1 VSNLGVSVRIH
12 SRVSEERLRDAV
24 TQSRAAS
31 RYGGS
36 VLNNAVQKAYRE
48 RVAAGLIK
56 PQEEF
61 ERKPVVLI
69 STNGGRLVEAD
80 EPPPEQMAKP
90 PRREPK
96 RRLIGEL
103 PKNTKRKGEV
113 YPRLSWIVEATA
125 RYFELSVADITGP
138 ARTYKVSI
146 PRQVAMYLAREVT
159 TRSTTEVGVALGGRD
174 HTTVMHGAAAIKR
187 RMAEDPELATK
198 VGILRQIILNG
209 MYVGG
214 NDNGGALG

>member
-1 VSNLGVSVRIH
+1 MLS
-12 SRVSEERLRDAV
+12 
-24 TQSRAAS
+24 
-31 RYGGS
+31 
-36 VLNNAVQKAYRE
+36 NAVQKAYRE
-48 RVAAGLIK
+48 RVAKGLIK
-56 PQEEF
+56 PQEAF

-80 EPPPEQMAKP
+80 TIQKADKP
-90 PRREPK
+90 PRKEPK
-96 RRLIGEL
+96 RRLI
-103 PKNTKRKGEV
+103 PIMPRKTKRKGEV

-125 RYFELSVADITGP
+125 RYFDLTSEDIIGP
-138 ARTYKVSI
+138 SRLASVSI

-159 TRSTTEVGVALGGRD
+159 TRSTTEVGMAIGGRD
-174 HTTVMHGAAAIKR
+174 HTTVLHGVAAVKR